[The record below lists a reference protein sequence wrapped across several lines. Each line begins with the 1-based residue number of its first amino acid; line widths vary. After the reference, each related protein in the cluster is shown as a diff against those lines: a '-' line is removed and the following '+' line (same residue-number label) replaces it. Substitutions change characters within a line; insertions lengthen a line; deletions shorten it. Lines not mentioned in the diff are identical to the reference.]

1 MHKRIIRF
9 NFYNFRSRAKCFSG
23 DVGAISMAFIILFL
37 LGGFII
43 HSGHVSA
50 LVFLVVY
57 GVDGVLTI
65 IHRILLKEN
74 IGQPHRKHLYQLL
87 ANEGKFAHLSV
98 SLIYMG
104 IQAVID
110 LGYLLVLVYVPEYS
124 LIYFII
130 SIVVMVAAYLP
141 LRRKFYALRKQE

>member
-1 MHKRIIRF
+1 MFFRGCGSNI
-9 NFYNFRSRAKCFSG
+9 NGFYYT
-23 DVGAISMAFIILFL
+23 LFL

-43 HSGHVSA
+43 HTGHVSA
-50 LVFLVVY
+50 LVFLAVY

-87 ANEGKFAHLSV
+87 ANEGKFAHLPV

-104 IQAVID
+104 VQAVVN
-110 LGYLLVLVYVPEYS
+110 LGYLLVLCI
-124 LIYFII
+124 LQGIH
-130 SIVVMVAAYLP
+130 
-141 LRRKFYALRKQE
+141 

>member
-1 MHKRIIRF
+1 
-9 NFYNFRSRAKCFSG
+9 
-23 DVGAISMAFIILFL
+23 MAFIILFL

>member
-1 MHKRIIRF
+1 MFGI
-9 NFYNFRSRAKCFSG
+9 
-23 DVGAISMAFIILFL
+23 
-37 LGGFII
+37 FII
-43 HSGHVSA
+43 HTGHVSA
-50 LVFLVVY
+50 LVFLAVY

-87 ANEGKFAHLSV
+87 ANEGKLAHLPV

-104 IQAVID
+104 IQAVVN
-110 LGYLLVLVYVPEYS
+110 LGYLLVLMYTPEYT

-130 SIVVMVAAYLP
+130 SMVVLVVVYLP
-141 LRRKFYALRKQE
+141 LRRKFYALREQV

>member
-1 MHKRIIRF
+1 MHT
-9 NFYNFRSRAKCFSG
+9 
-23 DVGAISMAFIILFL
+23 
-37 LGGFII
+37 
-43 HSGHVSA
+43 GHVSA
-50 LVFLVVY
+50 LVFLAVY

-87 ANEGKFAHLSV
+87 ANEGKFAHLPV

-104 IQAVID
+104 VQAVVN
-110 LGYLLVLVYVPEYS
+110 LGYLLVLVYVPEYT

-130 SIVVMVAAYLP
+130 SMVVLVAVYLP
-141 LRRKFYALRKQE
+141 LRCKFYALREQV